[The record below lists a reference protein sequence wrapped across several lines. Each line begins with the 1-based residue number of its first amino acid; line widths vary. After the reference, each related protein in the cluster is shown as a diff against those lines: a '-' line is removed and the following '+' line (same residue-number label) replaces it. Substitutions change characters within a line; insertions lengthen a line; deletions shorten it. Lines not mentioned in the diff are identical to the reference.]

1 MPTPVVAGTP
11 AALRRHARMP
21 GTAHPLTSADM
32 RIGMVSPYSLSVPG
46 GVQGQVLGLA
56 RALRAKGHFV
66 QVLGPCDGPP
76 PEPGI
81 TPLGNS
87 IPTAANGSIAPI
99 APDVPA
105 QLRFI
110 RSLRDEDFEV
120 LHLHEPISPGPNT
133 TAAILKHAPLLGTFH
148 AAGDS
153 KAYEYLGFLARWV
166 NRRLDARCAVSEDAR
181 ALAQRHLG
189 GEFTILFNGIEVD
202 RFASAEPEP
211 TDAPTVLFLGRHE
224 ERKGLQVLL
233 ASLRF
238 LPADLRVWIA
248 GDGPLTGELRE
259 QYRGD
264 PRIEWLGRVSDA
276 ERSRLLR
283 GADVYCAP
291 SIRGES
297 FGIVLLEAMA
307 AGVPIVAAN
316 LDGYANVARDKVEA
330 VLVDP
335 GSPEELADGI
345 RAVLDDPG
353 LARRLVEGGRL
364 RADTFSMDHLADLY
378 VDLYESLSR

>member
-1 MPTPVVAGTP
+1 
-11 AALRRHARMP
+11 
-21 GTAHPLTSADM
+21 M

-87 IPTAANGSIAPI
+87 IPTPANGSIAPI

-133 TAAILKHAPLLGTFH
+133 TAAIMKHAPLLGTFH

-166 NRRLDARCAVSEDAR
+166 NRRLDVRCAVSEDAR
-181 ALAQRHLG
+181 ELAQRHLG
-189 GEFTILFNGIEVD
+189 GEYEILFNGIEID
-202 RFASAEPEP
+202 RFAHAEPTP
-211 TDAPTVLFLGRHE
+211 TDAPTVFFLGRHE

-233 ASLRF
+233 AALRY
-238 LPADLRVWIA
+238 LPAEVRVWVA
-248 GDGPLTGELRE
+248 GDGPLTASLRE

-264 PRIEWLGRVSDA
+264 PRIEWLGRISDA
-276 ERSRLLR
+276 ERSSRLR
-283 GADVYCAP
+283 GADLYCAP

-316 LDGYANVARDKVEA
+316 LDGYANVARADVEA
-330 VLVDP
+330 VLVEP
-335 GSPEELADGI
+335 GSAEELATGI
-345 RAVLDDPG
+345 TRVLGDAA
-353 LARRLVEGGRL
+353 LADRLVRAGRV
-364 RADTFSMDHLADLY
+364 RAEEFSMDRLADRYVELY
-378 VDLYESLSR
+378 TPLVR

>member
-1 MPTPVVAGTP
+1 
-11 AALRRHARMP
+11 
-21 GTAHPLTSADM
+21 M

-56 RALRAKGHFV
+56 RALRTKGHFV

-99 APDVPA
+99 APDVSA

-110 RSLRDEDFEV
+110 RSLRDEDFDV

-133 TAAILKHAPLLGTFH
+133 TAAIMKHAPLVGTFH
-148 AAGDS
+148 AAGNS

-166 NRRLDARCAVSEDAR
+166 NRRLDVRCAVSEDAR

-189 GEFTILFNGIEVD
+189 GDYTILFNGIEIE
-202 RFASAEPEP
+202 RFARAEPEQ
-211 TDAPTVLFLGRHE
+211 TDAPTVFFLGRHE

-233 ASLRF
+233 AALRF
-238 LPADLRVWIA
+238 LPADLRVWVA
-248 GDGPLTGELRE
+248 GDGPLTASLRE
-259 QYRGD
+259 RYRGD
-264 PRIEWLGRVSDA
+264 PRIEWLGLISDVDRA
-276 ERSRLLR
+276 RRLR

-316 LDGYANVARDKVEA
+316 LDGYANVARADVEA
-330 VLVDP
+330 VLVEP
-335 GSPEELADGI
+335 GSPEALAAGI
-345 RAVLDDPG
+345 LQVLGDPPLAASLVAAGSRRAE
-353 LARRLVEGGRL
+353 A
-364 RADTFSMDHLADLY
+364 FSMEHLADRYLELY
-378 VDLYESLSR
+378 QPLIR